1 MSSLHNIEIKLYDL
15 QDEFEN
21 CESDNNYKKICE
33 ELITLASELV
43 EKLDKHYDKLNEID
57 EYIGEN
63 INDQNL
69 IDYESLVWE
78 LKKDNL
84 YTALYSCIHLMP
96 PRKILFPEGFRA
108 ARDGNSAF

>member
-1 MSSLHNIEIKLYDL
+1 MNSLHNIEIKLYDL

-43 EKLDKHYDKLNEID
+43 EKLDRHYDKLNEID

-84 YTALYSCIHLMP
+84 YTDEVENWLDRYMKFYNKKVVEEIN
-96 PRKILFPEGFRA
+96 IW
-108 ARDGNSAF
+108 N

>member
-43 EKLDKHYDKLNEID
+43 EKLDRHYDKLNEID

-84 YTALYSCIHLMP
+84 YTDEDESWLDRYMKFYNKKVVEEIN
-96 PRKILFPEGFRA
+96 I
-108 ARDGNSAF
+108 

>member
-1 MSSLHNIEIKLYDL
+1 MNSLHNIEVKLYDL

-33 ELITLASELV
+33 KLITLASELV
-43 EKLDKHYDKLNEID
+43 E
-57 EYIGEN
+57 EN

-78 LKKDNL
+78 LKKDNI
-84 YTALYSCIHLMP
+84 YTDEVENWLDRYMKFYNKKVVEEIN
-96 PRKILFPEGFRA
+96 IW
-108 ARDGNSAF
+108 N

>member
-1 MSSLHNIEIKLYDL
+1 MNSLHNIEIKLYDL

-43 EKLDKHYDKLNEID
+43 EKLDRHYDKLNEID

-84 YTALYSCIHLMP
+84 YTDEVETWLDRYMKFYNKKVVEEIN
-96 PRKILFPEGFRA
+96 IW
-108 ARDGNSAF
+108 D

>member
-1 MSSLHNIEIKLYDL
+1 MNSLHNIEVKLYDL

-33 ELITLASELV
+33 KLITLASELV
-43 EKLDKHYDKLNEID
+43 E
-57 EYIGEN
+57 EN

-84 YTALYSCIHLMP
+84 YTDEVESWLDRYMKFYNKKVVEEIN
-96 PRKILFPEGFRA
+96 IW
-108 ARDGNSAF
+108 N

>member
-43 EKLDKHYDKLNEID
+43 EKLDRHYDKLNEID

-63 INDQNL
+63 INDKNL

-84 YTALYSCIHLMP
+84 YTDEVENWLDRYMKFYNKKVVEEIN
-96 PRKILFPEGFRA
+96 IW
-108 ARDGNSAF
+108 N

>member
-43 EKLDKHYDKLNEID
+43 EKLDRHYNKLNEID

-84 YTALYSCIHLMP
+84 YTDEVENWLDRYMKFYNKKVVEEIN
-96 PRKILFPEGFRA
+96 IW
-108 ARDGNSAF
+108 N

>member
-43 EKLDKHYDKLNEID
+43 EKLDRHYDKLNEID

-84 YTALYSCIHLMP
+84 YTDEVESWLDRYMKFYNKKVVEEIN
-96 PRKILFPEGFRA
+96 IW
-108 ARDGNSAF
+108 N

>member
-1 MSSLHNIEIKLYDL
+1 MNSLHNIEIKLYDL

-43 EKLDKHYDKLNEID
+43 EKLDRHYDKLNEID

-84 YTALYSCIHLMP
+84 YTDEVESWLDRYMKFYNKKVVEEIN
-96 PRKILFPEGFRA
+96 IW
-108 ARDGNSAF
+108 N

>member
-1 MSSLHNIEIKLYDL
+1 MNSLHNIEVKLYDL

-33 ELITLASELV
+33 KLITLASELV
-43 EKLDKHYDKLNEID
+43 E
-57 EYIGEN
+57 EN

-84 YTALYSCIHLMP
+84 YTDEVENWLDRYMKFYNKKVVEEIN
-96 PRKILFPEGFRA
+96 IW
-108 ARDGNSAF
+108 N

>member
-1 MSSLHNIEIKLYDL
+1 MNSLHNIEIKLYDL
-15 QDEFEN
+15 QDEFKN

-33 ELITLASELV
+33 KLITLASELV
-43 EKLDKHYDKLNEID
+43 E
-57 EYIGEN
+57 EN

-84 YTALYSCIHLMP
+84 YTDEVESWLDRYMKFYNKKVVEEIN
-96 PRKILFPEGFRA
+96 IW
-108 ARDGNSAF
+108 N

>member
-1 MSSLHNIEIKLYDL
+1 MNSLHNIEIKLYDL
-15 QDEFEN
+15 QDEFKN

-33 ELITLASELV
+33 KLITLASELV
-43 EKLDKHYDKLNEID
+43 E
-57 EYIGEN
+57 EN

-84 YTALYSCIHLMP
+84 YTDEVEIWLDRYMKFYNKKVVEEIN
-96 PRKILFPEGFRA
+96 IW
-108 ARDGNSAF
+108 N

>member
-1 MSSLHNIEIKLYDL
+1 MNSLHNIEIKLYDL

-33 ELITLASELV
+33 KLITLASELV
-43 EKLDKHYDKLNEID
+43 EKLDRHYDKLNEID

-69 IDYESLVWE
+69 IDYENLVWE

-84 YTALYSCIHLMP
+84 YTDEIETWLDRYMKFYNKKVIEE
-96 PRKILFPEGFRA
+96 I
-108 ARDGNSAF
+108 NIWN

>member
-1 MSSLHNIEIKLYDL
+1 MNSLHNIEIKLYDL

-33 ELITLASELV
+33 KLITLASELV
-43 EKLDKHYDKLNEID
+43 E
-57 EYIGEN
+57 EN

-84 YTALYSCIHLMP
+84 YTDEVETWLDRYMKFYNKKVVEEIN
-96 PRKILFPEGFRA
+96 IW
-108 ARDGNSAF
+108 N

>member
-1 MSSLHNIEIKLYDL
+1 MSGLKDIESKLHNL
-15 QDEFEN
+15 QNEFEN

-43 EKLDKHYDKLNEID
+43 EKLDRHYDKLNEID

-84 YTALYSCIHLMP
+84 YTDEVESWLDRYMKFYNKKVVEEIN
-96 PRKILFPEGFRA
+96 IW
-108 ARDGNSAF
+108 N

>member
-1 MSSLHNIEIKLYDL
+1 MNSLHDIEIKLYDL

-33 ELITLASELV
+33 KLITLASELV
-43 EKLDKHYDKLNEID
+43 EKLDRHYDKLNEID
-57 EYIGEN
+57 EYIEEN

-84 YTALYSCIHLMP
+84 YTDKVETWLDRYMKFYNKKVVEEIN
-96 PRKILFPEGFRA
+96 IW
-108 ARDGNSAF
+108 N

>member
-1 MSSLHNIEIKLYDL
+1 MNSLHNIEIKLYDL

-21 CESDNNYKKICE
+21 CEGDNNYKKICE
-33 ELITLASELV
+33 KLITLASELV
-43 EKLDKHYDKLNEID
+43 EKLDRHYDKLNEID
-57 EYIGEN
+57 EYIEEN

-84 YTALYSCIHLMP
+84 YTDEVETWLDRYMKFYNKKVVEEIN
-96 PRKILFPEGFRA
+96 IW
-108 ARDGNSAF
+108 N

>member
-1 MSSLHNIEIKLYDL
+1 MNSLHNIEVKLYDL

-43 EKLDKHYDKLNEID
+43 EKLDRHYDKLNEID

-84 YTALYSCIHLMP
+84 YTDEVETWLDRYMKFYNKKVVEEIN
-96 PRKILFPEGFRA
+96 IW
-108 ARDGNSAF
+108 N

>member
-84 YTALYSCIHLMP
+84 YTDEVESWLDRYMKFYNKKVVEEIN
-96 PRKILFPEGFRA
+96 IW
-108 ARDGNSAF
+108 N

>member
-1 MSSLHNIEIKLYDL
+1 MNSLHNIEIKLYDL

-33 ELITLASELV
+33 KLITLASELV
-43 EKLDKHYDKLNEID
+43 EKLNRHYDKLNEID
-57 EYIGEN
+57 EYIEEN

-84 YTALYSCIHLMP
+84 YTDEVESWLDRYMKFYNKKVVEEIN
-96 PRKILFPEGFRA
+96 IW
-108 ARDGNSAF
+108 N

>member
-1 MSSLHNIEIKLYDL
+1 MNSLHNIEIKLYDL

-43 EKLDKHYDKLNEID
+43 EKLDRHYDKLNEID

-84 YTALYSCIHLMP
+84 YTDEVETWLDRYMKFYNKKVVEEIN
-96 PRKILFPEGFRA
+96 IW
-108 ARDGNSAF
+108 N

>member
-1 MSSLHNIEIKLYDL
+1 MNSLHNIEIKLYDL

-43 EKLDKHYDKLNEID
+43 EKLDRHYDKLNEID

-84 YTALYSCIHLMP
+84 YTDEVESWLDRYMKFYNKQVVEEIN
-96 PRKILFPEGFRA
+96 IW
-108 ARDGNSAF
+108 N

>member
-1 MSSLHNIEIKLYDL
+1 MNSLHNIEIKLYDL

-43 EKLDKHYDKLNEID
+43 EKLDRHYDKLNEID

-78 LKKDNL
+78 LKKDNS
-84 YTALYSCIHLMP
+84 YTDEVENWLDRYMKFYNKKVVEEIN
-96 PRKILFPEGFRA
+96 IW
-108 ARDGNSAF
+108 N

>member
-1 MSSLHNIEIKLYDL
+1 MNSLHNIEVKLYDL

-33 ELITLASELV
+33 KLITLASELV
-43 EKLDKHYDKLNEID
+43 EKLDRHYDKLNEID
-57 EYIGEN
+57 EYIEEN

-84 YTALYSCIHLMP
+84 YTDEVETWLDRYMKFYNKKVVEEIN
-96 PRKILFPEGFRA
+96 IW
-108 ARDGNSAF
+108 N

>member
-1 MSSLHNIEIKLYDL
+1 MNSLHNIEVKLYDL

-43 EKLDKHYDKLNEID
+43 EKLDRHYDKLNEID

-84 YTALYSCIHLMP
+84 YTDEVENWLDRYMKFYNKKVVEEIN
-96 PRKILFPEGFRA
+96 IW
-108 ARDGNSAF
+108 N

>member
-1 MSSLHNIEIKLYDL
+1 MNSLHNIEIKLYDL

-43 EKLDKHYDKLNEID
+43 EKLDRHYDKLNEID
-57 EYIGEN
+57 EYIDEN
-63 INDQNL
+63 ISDQNL

-84 YTALYSCIHLMP
+84 YTDEVETWLDRYMKFYNKKVVEEIN
-96 PRKILFPEGFRA
+96 IW
-108 ARDGNSAF
+108 N

>member
-1 MSSLHNIEIKLYDL
+1 MNSLYNIEIKLYDL

-43 EKLDKHYDKLNEID
+43 EKLDRHYDKLNEID

-84 YTALYSCIHLMP
+84 YTDEVESWLDRYMKFYNKKVVEEIN
-96 PRKILFPEGFRA
+96 IW
-108 ARDGNSAF
+108 N